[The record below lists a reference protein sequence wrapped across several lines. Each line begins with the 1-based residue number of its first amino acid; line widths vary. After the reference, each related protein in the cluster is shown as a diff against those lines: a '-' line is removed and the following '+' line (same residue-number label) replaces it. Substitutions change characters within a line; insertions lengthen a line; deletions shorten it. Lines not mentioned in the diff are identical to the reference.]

1 MARILKILIPLVLI
15 LSAFKP
21 AMSQLR
27 VSVEDGLREPLPIA
41 FAPFVTKNGASP
53 NMGRDLADVA
63 IADLES
69 SRLFRAIDPSAFIQ
83 TPAAATIAPRFPD
96 WRQINAQALVVGTV
110 GNEPDGRIRVEFRL
124 WDVLGEVQLVGQAY
138 VTQRENWRR
147 ISHLVADTVYKWL
160 TGEKGYFDTRI
171 VYVAESGTADRKVKR
186 LAIMDQDGANHSYLT
201 NGRNLV
207 LTPRFSPSRQEIT
220 YMSYAGRRPRVRIL
234 NVDTNQDETLGPIDG
249 MTFAPRF
256 SPDGDKLLFSAEQ
269 RGNSDVFALDLRSR
283 RRERLTDHPAIDTSP
298 SFSPNQREIVFNSD
312 RGGTPQ
318 LYVMS
323 ADGGNARRISFG
335 GGRYATPVWS
345 PRGDL
350 IAFTKIEGGQFG
362 IGVMRSDGS
371 NERMLS
377 QSYFEESPTWAPNG
391 RVIMFFRR
399 TPTDRKGR
407 GGRSRLFIVDVAGG
421 EPREIVTPGDAS
433 DPAWSPLSP

>member
-41 FAPFVTKNGASP
+41 FAPFLTKNGASP

-371 NERMLS
+371 NEKMLS